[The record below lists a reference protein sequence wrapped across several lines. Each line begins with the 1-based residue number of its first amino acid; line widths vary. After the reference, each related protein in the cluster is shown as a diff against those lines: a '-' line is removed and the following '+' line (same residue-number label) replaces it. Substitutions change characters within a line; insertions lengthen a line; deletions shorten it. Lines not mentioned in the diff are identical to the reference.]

1 MAKPLNMLVGKDRKW
16 KWEMEQQKA
25 FQELKR
31 KFTTKPVLAV
41 PDRDQEMRVEADMLD
56 YTTGG
61 MLSVK
66 GADGK

>member
-1 MAKPLNMLVGKDRKW
+1 MLVGKDRKW